1 MERKRIAKGGARL
14 PRLKKYRRALG
25 RRVTRIVSVGI
36 GPAWSH
42 SALAFGTSDQVLG
55 RQRSVAAVAAG
66 WQSQQ
71 SILA

>member
-1 MERKRIAKGGARL
+1 MERKRAAKGVGRL

-25 RRVTRIVSVGI
+25 RRVTRIISAGI

-42 SALAFGTSDQVLG
+42 SALAVGTSDKVLG
-55 RQRSVAAVAAG
+55 RQRSAAAVAAG

-71 SILA
+71 SIIA